1 MCSLRT
7 CDYNDVCF
15 IVSLCWLIPAF
26 AVERTVLE
34 QLQSKLDV
42 DVDWLKSNHFF
53 PLVIFI
59 PDHCPNQVQNL
70 ATQRT
75 INKV

>member
-7 CDYNDVCF
+7 CDYNNVCF

-34 QLQSKLDV
+34 QLQSKLDG

-53 PLVIFI
+53 FLGYFYSRSLSQSGSESG
-59 PDHCPNQVQNL
+59 NTENYQ
-70 ATQRT
+70 
-75 INKV
+75 

>member
-34 QLQSKLDV
+34 QLQSKLDG

-53 PLVIFI
+53 P
-59 PDHCPNQVQNL
+59 
-70 ATQRT
+70 
-75 INKV
+75 